1 MPAVNDLALE
11 SSIRLNKQLEQLLQL
26 MKVFSYKKN
35 IVDNQQVVDT
45 ITAIEESL
53 VQAKLSQA
61 VSDHCRRL
69 LTSTFSLI
77 QMSTD
82 SVDHVTFLDKSS
94 SSNVVPIRPT
104 SIDLVDISFDRILKA
119 SDALNPDYV
128 GNHVDESL
136 MTYLY
141 DLKLTETNNNN
152 QQPKRRHLSLV
163 STNNLH
169 FKTSIKS
176 NNKPNSNHKKGK

>member
-11 SSIRLNKQLEQLLQL
+11 SSIRLNKQLQQLLQL

-35 IVDNQQVVDT
+35 IVDNQQVVDI
-45 ITAIEESL
+45 ITAIEDSL
-53 VQAKLSQA
+53 AKAELSQA
-61 VSDHCRRL
+61 DADDCRRL
-69 LTSTFSLI
+69 LTITFSLI
-77 QMSTD
+77 QLSSD
-82 SVDHVTFLDKSS
+82 SVDHVTFLDKNSS
-94 SSNVVPIRPT
+94 NNVVPIRPT
-104 SIDLVDISFDRILKA
+104 FIDLVDISFDRILKA

-136 MTYLY
+136 MTYMA

-163 STNNLH
+163 SANDLH

-176 NNKPNSNHKKGK
+176 NYKPNSNHKKGK

>member
-53 VQAKLSQA
+53 VQAKLPQA
-61 VSDHCRRL
+61 DADHCRRL

-77 QMSTD
+77 QMSSD
-82 SVDHVTFLDKSS
+82 SVDHVTFLDKNSS
-94 SSNVVPIRPT
+94 YNVVPLRPT

-128 GNHVDESL
+128 GNHFVESL
-136 MTYLY
+136 MTYIA
-141 DLKLTETNNNN
+141 DLKTD
-152 QQPKRRHLSLV
+152 
-163 STNNLH
+163 
-169 FKTSIKS
+169 
-176 NNKPNSNHKKGK
+176 

>member
-26 MKVFSYKKN
+26 MKMFSYKKN

-53 VQAKLSQA
+53 AQAELSQA
-61 VSDHCRRL
+61 DADHCRCL

-77 QMSTD
+77 QLTSD
-82 SVDHVTFLDKSS
+82 SVDHVTFLDKNSS
-94 SSNVVPIRPT
+94 NNVVPIRPT

-128 GNHVDESL
+128 GNHFDESL
-136 MTYLY
+136 MTYMA
-141 DLKLTETNNNN
+141 DLKLTKTNNNN
-152 QQPKRRHLSLV
+152 RQPKRHLSLV
-163 STNNLH
+163 STNDLL
-169 FKTSIKS
+169 FKASVKL

>member
-35 IVDNQQVVDT
+35 IVDNQHVVDT

-53 VQAKLSQA
+53 VQTKLSQEEIN
-61 VSDHCRRL
+61 HCRRL
-69 LTSTFSLI
+69 LAGTFFLI
-77 QMSTD
+77 QMSSD
-82 SVDHVTFLDKSS
+82 SVDHVTFLDKN
-94 SSNVVPIRPT
+94 SSNNVAPIRPT
-104 SIDLVDISFDRILKA
+104 SIDLVDFSFDRILKA
-119 SDALNPDYV
+119 SDALNQDYV
-128 GNHVDESL
+128 GNHLDESL
-136 MTYLY
+136 MTYLSG
-141 DLKLTETNNNN
+141 LKLTETNNNN

-163 STNNLH
+163 STNDLH
-169 FKTSIKS
+169 FKTSIKL

>member
-1 MPAVNDLALE
+1 MLAVNDLALE
-11 SSIRLNKQLEQLLQL
+11 SSIRLNKQLEELLQM

>member
-1 MPAVNDLALE
+1 MNDLALE

-45 ITAIEESL
+45 IAAIEESL
-53 VQAKLSQA
+53 VQAKLLQA
-61 VSDHCRRL
+61 DTDHCRRL

-77 QMSTD
+77 QMSSD
-82 SVDHVTFLDKSS
+82 SVDHVTFLDKNSS
-94 SSNVVPIRPT
+94 NNVVPIRPT

-136 MTYLY
+136 MTYLS
-141 DLKLTETNNNN
+141 DLKLAETNNK

-163 STNNLH
+163 STNDLH